1 MRKSDGRW
9 MARVPLPGRN
19 ENGKRRRKTVYG
31 GTRGAVAQKLNKLLG
46 RSASGQL
53 LVTTTPTVASWLN
66 TWYATHVREWNGT
79 TPAVYRHAVDSWIVP
94 TLGAI
99 RLEALTANDVQ
110 NWVNGENKDG
120 ARAYVLTAIAVLG
133 DALRDAMKKD
143 LVSKNTAELADVPR
157 PEKAP
162 INPLTPEEVIRLL
175 AVAPAHRLGAL
186 VVTALG
192 CGLRIGEA
200 TGLTWALLD
209 LDTNTAHITQQLQPV
224 RATDA
229 PMSLKLVPLKTK
241 ASRRSLV
248 LPSLAVELLQTHR
261 RQQLEERLKAGAEWS
276 NGPDLVFTTPA
287 GAPLWPGTVR
297 RAFRAM
303 LKDAKIPSRK
313 FHILRHSTA
322 TLLLA
327 NGAQLVDVS
336 KALGHASIHVT
347 ADIYAHFVPMIAAT
361 VASRMDTAM
370 KTGTKP

>member
-1 MRKSDGRW
+1 
-9 MARVPLPGRN
+9 MARVPLAGRN
-19 ENGKRRRKTVYG
+19 ANGKRRRKTVYG
-31 GTRGAVAQKLNKLLG
+31 ETRTAVAQKLNKLLG

-79 TPAVYRHAVDSWIVP
+79 TPAVYRHAIDAWIVP

-110 NWVNGENKDG
+110 NWVNAKTKEG
-120 ARAYVLTAIAVLG
+120 ARAYMLTAIAVLG

-162 INPLTPEEVIRLL
+162 IVPLSPEEATRLL

-192 CGLRIGEA
+192 LGLRIGEVC
-200 TGLTWALLD
+200 GLTWALLD

-224 RATDA
+224 RVKDA
-229 PMSLKLVPLKTK
+229 PMALKLVPLKTK

-248 LPSLAVELLQTHR
+248 LPSLAVDLLQAHR
-261 RQQLEERLKAGAEWS
+261 RQQLEERLKAGADWD
-276 NGPDLVFTTPA
+276 NALDLAFTTPA
-287 GAPLWPGTVR
+287 GGPLWPAVAR

-303 LKDAKIPSRK
+303 LKDAKISTRK
-313 FHILRHSTA
+313 FHILRHSAA

-327 NGAQLVDVS
+327 NGAQLVDIS

-347 ADIYAHFVPMIAAT
+347 ADIYSHFVPAIAAT
-361 VASRMDTAM
+361 VASRMDTAI
-370 KTGTKP
+370 KTGTKA